1 MDVRNC
7 RVCGKVFNFVT
18 GPVICPQCKEAREA
32 KFQEVKQYV
41 FEHHGADI
49 MQVSEEC
56 DVEISQIHQ
65 WIREERLQFADD
77 SPIRIACEGCGAMI
91 RSGRFCDKCKAEMT
105 NGFKNAMGLNK
116 APKPEPSSHGHRP
129 SDGSRMRFL

>member
-7 RVCGKVFNFVT
+7 RTCGRIFNYVV
-18 GPVICPQCKEAREA
+18 GPIICPRCRELKEA

-41 FEHHGADI
+41 TDNRGADI
-49 MQVSEEC
+49 MEVSEKCE
-56 DVEISQIHQ
+56 VEIPQIHQ

-77 SPIRIACEGCGAMI
+77 SPIRIACESCGTMI

-105 NGFKNAMGLNK
+105 NGLKSAMGMNK
-116 APKPEPSSHGHRP
+116 PANTEPTPAKRK